1 MNVAQFLFNAKAGT
15 LDLSRARPISNKG
28 RIDDIRRREEEQL
41 RAGGFPKFSQLGSQN
56 AISAE
61 PKDTLDVN
69 VKVEPTT
76 APVVPVAP
84 TPPAP
89 APAPGKP
96 ILPGQT
102 KKEEPVAPAPAPAE
116 PEKTPAQKPSILPP
130 YLLPSQRSIMDEYNA
145 YLKERYGE
153 QEALPYVDKVVDD
166 SESFSALTYAYQSL
180 TSELQTAQRLENQGY
195 EYLRNQIADIGKKAT
210 TDVAKYVNDKVG
222 ANLGIVDFIR
232 DQITNAFEKE
242 KTNAVGAINQAIDNL
257 FIGRPEMRSK
267 IVGALEKRDSDVP
280 EKNKIIEAGN
290 KVREEYKK
298 YKKGELNI
306 GSWKNSDTMG
316 AYEDVYDAYV
326 KKFGKK
332 PPGLDKD
339 PLRWNNG
346 EDDPPLK

>member
-1 MNVAQFLFNAKAGT
+1 MNIASFLVDAKLGL
-15 LDLSRARPISNKG
+15 LDLSRDRPISNKG
-28 RIDDIRRREEEQL
+28 TIDDIRKRTAKQL
-41 RAGGFPKFSQLGSQN
+41 RPAGFQKYSMLGSKN

-61 PKDTLDVN
+61 PKETLDIN
-69 VKVEPTT
+69 VKVEPTP
-76 APVVPVAP
+76 APVAPVAP
-84 TPPAP
+84 TPP

-102 KKEEPVAPAPAPAE
+102 KKEEPVAPAPAPAPE
-116 PEKTPAQKPSILPP
+116 PAKEPAKKPSISPP

-145 YLKERYGE
+145 YLTERYGE
-153 QEALPYVDKVVDD
+153 KEARPYVDKVVDD

-210 TDVAKYVNDKVG
+210 TDVAKYVNDKIG
-222 ANLGIVDFIR
+222 GNLGIVDFIR

-280 EKNKIIEAGN
+280 ERNKIIEAGN